1 MNVRDHVR
9 PLELSGDELRELVAT
24 VTEHLARYVDT
35 LETQPVKDLEGADAI
50 ARELSRPLPEKGT
63 PLGEILDDLFERW
76 IPKGFN
82 PASPGYLAFIPGG
95 GILHAGV
102 ADLIA
107 ATINRYVGVW
117 TAAPPLARLEADVVR
132 WFCDMVG
139 YPAEAGGFLTTGGS
153 LANLS
158 AIVTARRARLP
169 EDFLTGVIYASEQS
183 HHSIH
188 KAATLAGFPRRN
200 LRLIPAD
207 RRCRIDPQA
216 LARAV
221 DEDRAAGRTPF
232 LICANAGTTN
242 TGAIDDLPGLA
253 DFAEREELWLHVDAA
268 YGGFF
273 RLTERGRERLRGLER
288 ADSVVLDPHKT
299 LFLPYGTGS
308 LIVRDVESLRRAHS
322 QRADYMPAM
331 QEDPDQVDFCEI
343 SPELSRDFRG
353 LRVWLPIAMHGIGP
367 FRDNLDEKLDLIEW
381 ATAELHALAGVEV
394 VAEPQ
399 LTVVAFRF
407 VQPGLDAEELDAWNA
422 RCLEEINAGGRVLL
436 TPTQL
441 DGRFVIRICVVS
453 FRTHADRVEECLA
466 AIRAVAGAV

>member
-1 MNVRDHVR
+1 MR
-9 PLELSGDELRELVAT
+9 PLELSGDELRELVIQ

-35 LETQPVKDLEGADAI
+35 LDTQPVKDLEGADAV
-50 ARELSRPLPEKGT
+50 ARELSRPLPEEGT
-63 PLGEILDDLFERW
+63 PLADILDDLFERW

-117 TAAPPLARLEADVVR
+117 TASPPLARLEADVVR

-139 YPAEAGGFLTTGGS
+139 YPAGAGGFLTTGGS

-200 LRLIPAD
+200 LRLVPAD
-207 RRCRIDPQA
+207 RLCRIDPKA

-221 DEDRAAGRTPF
+221 EEDRAAGHAPF
-232 LICANAGTTN
+232 LLCANAGTTN
-242 TGAIDDLPGLA
+242 TGAIDDLSVLA
-253 DFAEREELWLHVDAA
+253 DFAEREDLWLHVDAA

-308 LIVRDVESLRRAHS
+308 LIVRDVETLRRAHS

-381 ATAELHALAGVEV
+381 ATAELHAMDGVEV

-407 VQPGLDAEELDAWNA
+407 VQSGLGAEELDALNE
-422 RCLEEINAGGRVLL
+422 RRLDEINAGGRVLL